1 MTEEQKCDNEPVKPV
16 ESAAPAEPARSDAA
30 SGTQGKKIIKLYMSH
45 DGIFRAAFE
54 DEKVVK
60 SFIMQYLPG
69 EITRDLDLSTLKQDK
84 DTFIDTQLTRSGSD
98 VVYNIRFK
106 NDPALL
112 YFLYEH
118 KSFVPVFPA
127 LQLLKNM
134 TFIWEGFL
142 SKHKYVK
149 KLPVIIPVL
158 VYHGEDTW
166 RADTN
171 FISAFGGPEDPVP
184 VDLVKY
190 IPAFNY
196 VLTDVSH
203 MPEEQIK
210 GELELRIIF
219 LAFRI
224 ISQRNISQA
233 EILARLREIFLLLR
247 EITDKTEFS
256 RYLEMLLV
264 YLSANIRDLKPGQL
278 REAVNDVLIEGG
290 TTMKTIYQQLVEEG
304 EEIGVKKGKEIGVKE
319 GEEKNN
325 LRVAFNCIMKGMDSR
340 SIAEITEMP
349 VERIESMKAGIHR
362 ENAAYL

>member
-1 MTEEQKCDNEPVKPV
+1 M
-16 ESAAPAEPARSDAA
+16 
-30 SGTQGKKIIKLYMSH
+30 
-45 DGIFRAAFE
+45 
-54 DEKVVK
+54 
-60 SFIMQYLPG
+60 
-69 EITRDLDLSTLKQDK
+69 
-84 DTFIDTQLTRSGSD
+84 
-98 VVYNIRFK
+98 
-106 NDPALL
+106 
-112 YFLYEH
+112 
-118 KSFVPVFPA
+118 
-127 LQLLKNM
+127 
-134 TFIWEGFL
+134 
-142 SKHKYVK
+142 
-149 KLPVIIPVL
+149 PVIIPVL

-224 ISQRNISQA
+224 ISQRTISQA

-304 EEIGVKKGKEIGVKE
+304 EEIGMKKGVKE
-319 GEEKNN
+319 GEEKAH
-325 LRVAFNCIMKGMDSR
+325 LRMAFNCIMKGMDSR

-349 VERIESMKAGIHR
+349 VERIESMKAGIRR